1 MLRYVKFG
9 TYTGFG
15 ALGFTWQRLENP
27 TLRSALKM
35 PTGQCGVMVKKA
47 RAGAA
52 GRKEEEGKES
62 RREASILVMTLILLS
77 FNCYNL

>member
-47 RAGAA
+47 RADATE
-52 GRKEEEGKES
+52 RKEGEGENHKGK
-62 RREASILVMTLILLS
+62 AA
-77 FNCYNL
+77 